1 MTSPAP
7 REPTAP
13 SESVLAALA
22 QLDADPKLEGKGLSA
37 AFARSFPD
45 LPAEGFA
52 LAATEVARV
61 AVVLDISGDFSA
73 GCHGWS
79 GCSNYFLRPT
89 PVANHGALFCGHS
102 PPLFSFGVGASG

>member
-13 SESVLAALA
+13 PESVLAALA

-52 LAATEVARV
+52 LVATEVARV
-61 AVVLDISGDFSA
+61 AVVLGVPGIVVMDVVQLASSVVDSGEKVRLA
-73 GCHGWS
+73 E
-79 GCSNYFLRPT
+79 P
-89 PVANHGALFCGHS
+89 
-102 PPLFSFGVGASG
+102 

>member
-1 MTSPAP
+1 MASPAP

-13 SESVLAALA
+13 LESVLGALA
-22 QLDADPKLEGKGLSA
+22 QLDADPKLEGKGLSV

-61 AVVLDISGDFSA
+61 ATVLGVPGIVVRLILPEHEQSQTDITRNVSKYTR
-73 GCHGWS
+73 CVVW
-79 GCSNYFLRPT
+79 T
-89 PVANHGALFCGHS
+89 PIVRKRS
-102 PPLFSFGVGASG
+102 D

>member
-7 REPTAP
+7 REPMAP

-45 LPAEGFA
+45 LRESWGRGSGIGGAWS
-52 LAATEVARV
+52 ATG
-61 AVVLDISGDFSA
+61 SGTFRLWRLGLSRRATRRHA
-73 GCHGWS
+73 GCRVVRLADARTSASTAW
-79 GCSNYFLRPT
+79 YFW
-89 PVANHGALFCGHS
+89 C
-102 PPLFSFGVGASG
+102 PPRG

>member
-1 MTSPAP
+1 MTSPMTSPAP

-52 LAATEVARV
+52 LAATEAARV
-61 AVVLDISGDFSA
+61 AVVLGVPGIAVTRPVSYWQFTSSPNRVLRVSKPR
-73 GCHGWS
+73 WS
-79 GCSNYFLRPT
+79 FII
-89 PVANHGALFCGHS
+89 F
-102 PPLFSFGVGASG
+102 

>member
-52 LAATEVARV
+52 LAATEAARV
-61 AVVLDISGDFSA
+61 AVCEMRNVRNAKCPKCEMRNTQVKSA
-73 GCHGWS
+73 RR
-79 GCSNYFLRPT
+79 LRT
-89 PVANHGALFCGHS
+89 SHMRAQINIQY
-102 PPLFSFGVGASG
+102 